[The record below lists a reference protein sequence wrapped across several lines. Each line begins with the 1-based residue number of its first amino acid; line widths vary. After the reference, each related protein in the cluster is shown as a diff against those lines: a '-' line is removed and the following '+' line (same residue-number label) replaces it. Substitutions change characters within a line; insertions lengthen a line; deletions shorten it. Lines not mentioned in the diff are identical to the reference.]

1 MVGDSRQKTFTT
13 SNTSKNKKHTNNIY
27 GWFKQKQ
34 DDGKGI
40 LKSMKKCWRCN
51 PQICLFADSIYPEY
65 EKAVSKN
72 NIKTGHD
79 GIFYVKKSNLQ
90 KYIEEYSPLVLINDK
105 RAKKYIPNSRT
116 MNYGLSKGITVDRT
130 LIVTTEPIRKYLQKG
145 TKQDSRDKFYI
156 AITRAR
162 YSTAFLIEDSANLGK
177 FYFNSIPEYIP

>member
-145 TKQDSRDKFYI
+145 TKPDSRDKFYI